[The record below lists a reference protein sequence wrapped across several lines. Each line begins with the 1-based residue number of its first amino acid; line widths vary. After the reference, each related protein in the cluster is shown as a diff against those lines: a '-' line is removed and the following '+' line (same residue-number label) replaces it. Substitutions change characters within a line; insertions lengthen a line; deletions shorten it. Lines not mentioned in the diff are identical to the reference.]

1 MSQTITATFVD
12 GVLKP
17 DEPLDLPAGA
27 RVRLIVEPV
36 VTPSPEEAD
45 KVWAEL
51 ENLGDEFDRISD
63 EISVDSGGKL
73 PTRDE
78 LHDRR

>member
-1 MSQTITATFVD
+1 MSQTITATFVE

-27 RVRLIVEPV
+27 RVRLVVEPIAI
-36 VTPSPEEAD
+36 PSPEEAD

-51 ENLGDEFDRISD
+51 EKLWDEV
-63 EISVDSGGKL
+63 SVDSGGVHL
-73 PTRDE
+73 TRDQ
-78 LHDRR
+78 LHERR